1 MELQKILNQKC
12 QFGTPE
18 QIKCLD
24 KMRFLSGSLLFQEEV
39 MNDSLGL
46 IIEGGW
52 WT

>member
-39 MNDSLGL
+39 MNDSLRL